1 MIVMHLFHVSCQ
13 NLVLHEDNIR
23 QLMIFVVLIT
33 CRPYSIL
40 CSKEKIDSDIDV
52 HL

>member
-1 MIVMHLFHVSCQ
+1 MHLFHVSCE

-23 QLMIFVVLIT
+23 QLMILVILVT
-33 CRPYSIL
+33 CRRDSIL
-40 CSKEKIDSDIDV
+40 CSEEKIDSDVHV